1 MIINS
6 LLGIL
11 GITYIFVGLLLIV
24 LSIPLVSSKVGRNAL
39 YGIRIGKSFESDE
52 NWYAINRYGG
62 KVLIVVGVIT
72 AVLGAF
78 YILIGDVSDT
88 LDAILAL
95 LPIIII
101 LLGCIIAYLHAR
113 KL

>member
-1 MIINS
+1 MIIDS

-24 LSIPLVSSKVGRNAL
+24 LSIPLISSKVGRNAL
-39 YGIRIGKSFESDE
+39 YGVRIGKSFESDE
-52 NWYAINRYGG
+52 NWYAINKYGG

-72 AVLGAF
+72 AVLGAS
-78 YILIGDVSDT
+78 YIFIGDVSNM
-88 LDAILAL
+88 LDAILSF
-95 LPIIII
+95 LPIIVI
-101 LLGCIIAYLHAR
+101 LIGCMVAYFHAK

>member
-1 MIINS
+1 MIIGS

-11 GITYIFVGLLLIV
+11 GITYIFVGLLLLI
-24 LSIPLVSSKVGRNAL
+24 LSIPLISSKVSRNAL
-39 YGIRIGKSFESDE
+39 YGVRIGKSFESDE
-52 NWYAINRYGG
+52 NWYAINKYGG

-72 AVLGAF
+72 AVLGAS
-78 YILIGDVSDT
+78 YIFIGDISDT
-88 LDAILAL
+88 LDIILAF
-95 LPIIII
+95 LPIIVI

>member
-1 MIINS
+1 MIIDS

-24 LSIPLVSSKVGRNAL
+24 LSIPLISSKVGRNAL
-39 YGIRIGKSFESDE
+39 YGVRIGKSFESDE
-52 NWYAINRYGG
+52 NWYAINKYGG

-72 AVLGAF
+72 AVLGAS
-78 YILIGDVSDT
+78 YIFIGDVYDT
-88 LDAILAL
+88 LDVILSF

-101 LLGCIIAYLHAR
+101 LIGCIVAYLHAR